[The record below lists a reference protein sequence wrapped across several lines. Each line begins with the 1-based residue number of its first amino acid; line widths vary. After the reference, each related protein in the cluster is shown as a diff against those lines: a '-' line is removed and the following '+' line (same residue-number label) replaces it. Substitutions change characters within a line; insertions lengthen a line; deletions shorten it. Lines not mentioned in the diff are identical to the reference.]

1 MNAAGS
7 RAPRAAGEGSRLAPG
22 GSPFPRRRGPGQL
35 AASEWPAARGS
46 APPAAA
52 PGRASGCPLRR
63 RWASLLLFGLLVA
76 GAADGCDLV
85 PRHLRGRRSSGSAG
99 AAASPSAA
107 AAGERQALLTGE
119 ARAAAGRLGG
129 TPGPDPPIPEGGAPR
144 LPRRRPSHFGRLPS
158 PPDWR
163 AASPPFSGFLRASQQ
178 SNAVVS
184 LSCGRRG
191 HWGLQENGLISPLP
205 KTAGESRR

>member
-7 RAPRAAGEGSRLAPG
+7 RALRAAGEGSGLEPGESRL
-22 GSPFPRRRGPGQL
+22 PRRRGPGQL
-35 AASEWPAARGS
+35 EASEWPAAPVS

-85 PRHLRGRRSSGSAG
+85 PRHLRGRRASGSAG

-119 ARAAAGRLGG
+119 ARANGG
-129 TPGPDPPIPEGGAPR
+129 QAWRDPPGRTPSLRGRPAVALAPAVALR
-144 LPRRRPSHFGRLPS
+144 TPS
-158 PPDWR
+158 
-163 AASPPFSGFLRASQQ
+163 
-178 SNAVVS
+178 
-184 LSCGRRG
+184 
-191 HWGLQENGLISPLP
+191 
-205 KTAGESRR
+205 

>member
-22 GSPFPRRRGPGQL
+22 GSPLPRRRGPGQL
-35 AASEWPAARGS
+35 AASERPAAPAS

-52 PGRASGCPLRR
+52 PGRASGCRLRR

-85 PRHLRGRRSSGSAG
+85 PRHLRGRRASGSAG
-99 AAASPSAA
+99 AAASPSAAA

-119 ARAAAGRLGG
+119 ARAVAGRLGG
-129 TPGPDPPIPEGGAPR
+129 IPPGRTPSPPRGRPAVALAPAVALGTLSLSTRLAPR
-144 LPRRRPSHFGRLPS
+144 LRLLRPV
-158 PPDWR
+158 
-163 AASPPFSGFLRASQQ
+163 SGFPASFPAERCTGF
-178 SNAVVS
+178 SFV
-184 LSCGRRG
+184 
-191 HWGLQENGLISPLP
+191 LP
-205 KTAGESRR
+205 KGPLGSGGDCAHFPSS

>member
-7 RAPRAAGEGSRLAPG
+7 RAPRAAGEGSRLAPRG
-22 GSPFPRRRGPGQL
+22 IPFPRRRGPGQL

-119 ARAAAGRLGG
+119 ARAAAGQAWRD
-129 TPGPDPPIPEGGAPR
+129 PRAGPPSPRGAPHGC
-144 LPRRRPSHFGRLPS
+144 LGADRRTSDVYLVHPTGALT
-158 PPDWR
+158 
-163 AASPPFSGFLRASQQ
+163 AASPPFSRFLRASQL

-184 LSCGRRG
+184 VSGGRRG
-191 HWGLQENGLISPLP
+191 PLGS
-205 KTAGESRR
+205 AGDWAHFPSS

>member
-35 AASEWPAARGS
+35 AASECPAARGRAS
-46 APPAAA
+46 PAAA

-107 AAGERQALLTGE
+107 VAGERQALLTGE
-119 ARAAAGRLGG
+119 ALAAAGRLGG
-129 TPGPDPPIPEGGAPR
+129 TPGPDPPSPRGAPHGC
-144 LPRRRPSHFGRLPS
+144 LGADRRTSDAFLVHPTGALT
-158 PPDWR
+158 
-163 AASPPFSGFLRASQQ
+163 AASPPFSGFLRASQ
-178 SNAVVS
+178 
-184 LSCGRRG
+184 
-191 HWGLQENGLISPLP
+191 
-205 KTAGESRR
+205 